1 MIDRRTFIA
10 AGSAAV
16 LATAIAGQ
24 ARAAGGSSI
33 AGPAHR
39 FLFSGIDGQ
48 PLPLSAFAGRLILV
62 ANTASQ
68 CAYTGQYRD
77 LQALHETYAPRGLV
91 VIGTPSNDFGGQEP
105 GSDAEIAGFCT
116 AEYGVT
122 FPLTTKVRVRGVEAH
137 PFYRWAAETLGAL
150 NAPRWNFHKYLVGP
164 DGRLLKAFPSA
175 VSPRDPR
182 VVAAI
187 EANLPG

>member
-1 MIDRRTFIA
+1 MIDRRTFVA

-16 LATAIAGQ
+16 LAAAIAGP
-24 ARAAGGSSI
+24 ARAAGSSI

-77 LQALHETYAPRGLV
+77 LQALHETYASRGLV

-105 GSDAEIAGFCT
+105 GSEDEIAGFCT

-122 FPLTTKVRVRGVEAH
+122 FALTTKVRVRGGEAH
-137 PFYRWAAETLGAL
+137 PFYRWAAETLGTL

>member
-1 MIDRRTFIA
+1 MIDRRTFVA

-16 LATAIAGQ
+16 LAAAIAGP
-24 ARAAGGSSI
+24 ARAAGSSI

-39 FLFSGIDGQ
+39 FLFSGINGQ

-77 LQALHETYAPRGLV
+77 LQALHETYGSRGLV

-105 GSDAEIAGFCT
+105 GSEDEIAGFCT

-122 FPLTTKVRVRGVEAH
+122 FALTTKVRVRGGEAH
-137 PFYRWAAETLGAL
+137 PFYRWAAETLGTL